1 MQLESL
7 EMREIGEQEESQ
19 VPVPEE
25 KDTPMEEINDRPE
38 TTEDNVKDNMFHDL
52 VFVQLSSK
60 YQMVVRQ
67 REKFKQRT
75 TELEEELRLCQSTLL
90 KLRQN
95 QKTIIRSAIR
105 KAVAVAVEKT
115 KKELEKVSV
124 HCLLV
129 HRTHTNVYLPF
140 LRQPR
145 NPRFK
150 RGENVLP
157 LLKMPRLSPK
167 NTELNPHVFHPLRLQ
182 ESLLLSMAQILH
194 YFAASV
200 FYFPFAPW
208 RCAHSYPLYK

>member
-1 MQLESL
+1 MPGKTRKFFFFCHWFSWLVFQVFLFFFSNPEIAGNTGEMQLESL

-140 LRQPR
+140 LRHLEIPGSHEE
-145 NPRFK
+145 K
-150 RGENVLP
+150 
-157 LLKMPRLSPK
+157 SCC
-167 NTELNPHVFHPLRLQ
+167 
-182 ESLLLSMAQILH
+182 H
-194 YFAASV
+194 YS
-200 FYFPFAPW
+200 
-208 RCAHSYPLYK
+208 RCRD